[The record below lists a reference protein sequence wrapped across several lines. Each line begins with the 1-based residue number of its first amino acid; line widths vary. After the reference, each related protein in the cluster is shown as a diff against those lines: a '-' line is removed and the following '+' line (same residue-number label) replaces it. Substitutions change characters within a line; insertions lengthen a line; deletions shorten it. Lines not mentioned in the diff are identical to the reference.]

1 MIKFN
6 EYCRL
11 QHNNEREHVHCD
23 TAVDLLHCDTAV
35 DLLHCDTAVD
45 SCTAIRRWSSSC
57 TAIRRWDTRSVVL
70 LQNHCTVVRKWR
82 TYTLVRRQS
91 AGAVIQWWRACQI
104 ELVITFIWGV
114 YKCNLRDVE
123 VTDCDICPEFVSWA
137 ITAAVI
143 VLITFSKFAEAPAR
157 QSNIKTTL
165 QM

>member
-1 MIKFN
+1 MMNWDRK
-6 EYCRL
+6 
-11 QHNNEREHVHCD
+11 
-23 TAVDLLHCDTAV
+23 LLLWSNLTNIAAYNIIMKGSTCTV
-35 DLLHCDTAVD
+35 IRRWT
-45 SCTAIRRWSSSC
+45 SCTAIRRWTSC
-57 TAIRRWDTRSVVL
+57 TVVRRWDTRSVVL

-104 ELVITFIWGV
+104 ELVITFIRGV

-123 VTDCDICPEFVSWA
+123 VTNCDMCPEFVSWA

-157 QSNIKTTL
+157 QSTIKTTL